1 MPAETNKNRGNG
13 TNWRSM
19 IHEESML
26 LLLLVLLHLVNGA
39 ATFITITSVKF
50 GFYGTVDRICQ
61 CDVEKGGHTRTVP
74 HNLLHGLLLL
84 SMISLEAFR
93 QLKLTGKRQETYPL
107 AGTLH

>member
-1 MPAETNKNRGNG
+1 
-13 TNWRSM
+13 M
-19 IHEESML
+19 IHQESML
-26 LLLLVLLHLVNGA
+26 LLLLHLVNGA

-50 GFYGTVDRICQ
+50 GFYETVDRFCQ
-61 CDVEKGGHTRTVP
+61 CDVDKGCPTRTVP

-107 AGTLH
+107 ARSVH